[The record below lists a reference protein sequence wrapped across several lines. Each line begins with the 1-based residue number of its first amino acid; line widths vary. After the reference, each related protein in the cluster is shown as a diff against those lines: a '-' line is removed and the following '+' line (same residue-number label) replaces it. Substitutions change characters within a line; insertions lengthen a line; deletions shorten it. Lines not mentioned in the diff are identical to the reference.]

1 MRVGR
6 ETMHKDDDFCD
17 SMLEEMD
24 HISAFLADF
33 AGNASILLKNR
44 DEDGFID
51 LVLRASVDIYDY
63 RRGKAL
69 KMTQKTDSAARKD
82 GWTIY

>member
-1 MRVGR
+1 
-6 ETMHKDDDFCD
+6 MHEDGDFCD

-33 AGNASILLKNR
+33 AGNASILLKNG

-51 LVLRASVDIYDY
+51 LVLRTSVDIYDY
-63 RRGKAL
+63 KHGKAL
-69 KMTQKTDSAARKD
+69 RMTQKAGPIVKNN
-82 GWTIY
+82 GWIVY

>member
-6 ETMHKDDDFCD
+6 ETMHEDDDFCD

-33 AGNASILLKNR
+33 AGNASILLKNG

-69 KMTQKTDSAARKD
+69 KMTQKIDSAARKD